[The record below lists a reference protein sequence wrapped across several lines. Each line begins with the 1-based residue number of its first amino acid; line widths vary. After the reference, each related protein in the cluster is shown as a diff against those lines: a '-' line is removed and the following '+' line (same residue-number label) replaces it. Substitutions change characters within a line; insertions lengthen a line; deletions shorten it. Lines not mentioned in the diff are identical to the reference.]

1 VARLPSRPSRIVAVA
16 GAALVAAAC
25 SGDRTRPTT
34 STTEAA
40 ATVITAGPVPSP
52 FPVVSLA
59 CSAGHPDEVVAHG
72 LIELKGD
79 AGPASL
85 WALVFHDH
93 PFVVSEQ
100 VKIAWHMTGT
110 GPLRLSASNLD
121 TGKVVAP
128 WNGPDAHSS
137 SSWHRPGEEW
147 GSVWVF
153 PSAGCWRITAARS
166 NVTGSLTVTVNG
178 LPE

>member
-1 VARLPSRPSRIVAVA
+1 MQRVWRRATPGPKALDRPTMIGPLQPSPRRSSAARLPSRPSWIGVVA

-25 SGDRTRPTT
+25 SGDRARPTT

-85 WALVFHDH
+85 WALV
-93 PFVVSEQ
+93 
-100 VKIAWHMTGT
+100 
-110 GPLRLSASNLD
+110 
-121 TGKVVAP
+121 
-128 WNGPDAHSS
+128 
-137 SSWHRPGEEW
+137 
-147 GSVWVF
+147 
-153 PSAGCWRITAARS
+153 
-166 NVTGSLTVTVNG
+166 
-178 LPE
+178 

>member
-1 VARLPSRPSRIVAVA
+1 V
-16 GAALVAAAC
+16 
-25 SGDRTRPTT
+25 
-34 STTEAA
+34 
-40 ATVITAGPVPSP
+40 
-52 FPVVSLA
+52 

-72 LIELKGD
+72 LIEIQGD

-93 PFVVSEQ
+93 PFVVGEQ

-137 SSWHRPGEEW
+137 SSWHRPGDEW

-166 NVTGSLTVTVNG
+166 NVTGSLTVTVDG
-178 LPE
+178 LRE